1 VTILTLR
8 RIRED
13 RFEVTGPDNEPVT
26 FKTRVEARDWCLT
39 HYQGSPIREVG
50 GRKRGTPKATV
61 ATAELAEILERRPDL
76 KGKSIEAVR
85 RILRREARLSLSPQ
99 KTSKTREWIRLHCR
113 CSNRSTQS
121 GTAPALYWCW
131 RLQAEFLKFGA
142 KVHEG
147 GDWHQPFEQ
156 GERVK

>member
-1 VTILTLR
+1 MTILTLR

-13 RFEVTGPDNEPVT
+13 RFEVSGPDNEPVT

-99 KTSKTREWIRLHCR
+99 KTSKTRE
-113 CSNRSTQS
+113 
-121 GTAPALYWCW
+121 
-131 RLQAEFLKFGA
+131 
-142 KVHEG
+142 
-147 GDWHQPFEQ
+147 
-156 GERVK
+156 

>member
-1 VTILTLR
+1 MTILTLR

-13 RFEVTGPDNEPVT
+13 RFEVTGPDIEPVT

-39 HYQGSPIREVG
+39 QYPGSPIREVG

-85 RILRREARLSLSPQ
+85 RVFAARRVYRSGLEEPQ
-99 KTSKTREWIRLHCR
+99 KHESEPCRASGEAGDRGRLE
-113 CSNRSTQS
+113 
-121 GTAPALYWCW
+121 P
-131 RLQAEFLKFGA
+131 RL
-142 KVHEG
+142 
-147 GDWHQPFEQ
+147 
-156 GERVK
+156 

>member
-13 RFEVTGPDNEPVT
+13 RFEVTGPDIEPVT
-26 FKTRVEARDWCLT
+26 FKTRVETRDWCLT

-76 KGKSIEAVR
+76 KGKSIEAAR
-85 RILRREARLSLSPQ
+85 RILRREARLSLRPQ
-99 KTSKTREWIRLHCR
+99 KTFKT
-113 CSNRSTQS
+113 Q
-121 GTAPALYWCW
+121 
-131 RLQAEFLKFGA
+131 K
-142 KVHEG
+142 
-147 GDWHQPFEQ
+147 
-156 GERVK
+156 